1 MNKVIEIKLELW
13 QVDVLRG
20 VLGELLDG
28 DSFSGLARD
37 VIESVYSELVEV
49 I

>member
-1 MNKVIEIKLELW
+1 MNDVIEVKLELW

-28 DSFSGLARD
+28 DDHRASCAGGL
-37 VIESVYSELVEV
+37 LNN
-49 I
+49 